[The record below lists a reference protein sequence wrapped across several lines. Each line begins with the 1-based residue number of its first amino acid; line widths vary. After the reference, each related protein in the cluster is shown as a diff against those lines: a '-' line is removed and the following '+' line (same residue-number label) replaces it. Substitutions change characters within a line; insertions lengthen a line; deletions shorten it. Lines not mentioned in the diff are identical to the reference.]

1 MTQQCE
7 GCMPGYNGINCT
19 TACPYPLYG
28 VDCQQLCNCTT
39 DLCNVS
45 NGCVGPTTD
54 DKMTATRSTFHAI
67 QNFSL
72 VVENNTL
79 SIENNKTGT
88 IYQQPR
94 TVNTNILMCIQVFG
108 YVDIFLICAYF
119 ALCLYDRQHWT
130 TGMETNHNNVPGN
143 NSTYENAE
151 IVFLSTTRN
160 QL

>member
-1 MTQQCE
+1 MELLVLLTKFE
-7 GCMPGYNGINCT
+7 NC
-19 TACPYPLYG
+19 CCFYL
-28 VDCQQLCNCTT
+28 
-39 DLCNVS
+39 
-45 NGCVGPTTD
+45 D
-54 DKMTATRSTFHAI
+54 DKMTATQSTFHAI

-79 SIENNKTGT
+79 SIENKKTYT

-94 TVNTNILMCIQVFG
+94 TVNTKILMCIQIFG
-108 YVDIFLICAYF
+108 SFDIFLICAYF

-130 TGMETNHNNVPGN
+130 VGMETTHNNVPGN

-151 IVFLSTTRN
+151 IFFLSATRN

>member
-1 MTQQCE
+1 MEVLIMLTKFE
-7 GCMPGYNGINCT
+7 NC
-19 TACPYPLYG
+19 CCFYP
-28 VDCQQLCNCTT
+28 
-39 DLCNVS
+39 
-45 NGCVGPTTD
+45 D
-54 DKMTATRSTFHAI
+54 DKMTATQSTFNAI

-79 SIENNKTGT
+79 SIENNKTDT

-94 TVNTNILMCIQVFG
+94 AVYTTILMCIQIFG
-108 YVDIFLICAYF
+108 SIDICLICAYF

-130 TGMETNHNNVPGN
+130 FGMDTAHDNVPEN

-151 IVFLSTTRN
+151 IFFRSATGN